1 MNAPAIGPADPLPPP
16 VRRLFAALTHA
27 GGPQRATVQAADG
40 QPRWVS
46 GEAGRERHGTRVRF
60 LLRVDRERLLEV
72 RYRAYGCPHTL
83 AACEWVAQ
91 RLESAGPERLGGPA
105 DWAAAL
111 QIPPAR
117 LGRLLVIEDALKAAL
132 AAADKSMTDW

>member
-1 MNAPAIGPADPLPPP
+1 MNAAAGSPLDPLPPP
-16 VRRLFAALTHA
+16 VRRLFTALAHA
-27 GGPQRATVQAADG
+27 GGPQPGAAETTDC
-40 QPRWVS
+40 QPRWIS

-60 LLRVDRERLLEV
+60 LLRLDSSRLREV

-91 RLESAGPERLGGPA
+91 RLESSGPERLGGPA

-117 LGRLLVIEDALKAAL
+117 LGRLLVVEDALKAAL

>member
-1 MNAPAIGPADPLPPP
+1 MSAAAAGPADPLPLP
-16 VRRLFAALTHA
+16 VRQLFTTLTHA
-27 GGPQRATVQAADG
+27 GGPQQGIAQTARDE
-40 QPRWVS
+40 PRWVS

-60 LLRVDRERLLEV
+60 LLRLDSGRLHEV

-83 AACEWVAQ
+83 AACEWVSRQ
-91 RLESAGPERLGGPA
+91 LESAGPERLGGPA

-117 LGRLLVIEDALKAAL
+117 LGRLLVVEDALKAAL
-132 AAADKSMTDW
+132 EAADKSMTDW

>member
-1 MNAPAIGPADPLPPP
+1 MNAVDPLPPA
-16 VRRLFAALTHA
+16 VRELFTALTHA
-27 GGPQRATVQAADG
+27 GGPQPGAAHTAHG

-60 LLRVDRERLLEV
+60 LLRLDSERLREA

-83 AACEWVAQ
+83 AACEWVARQ
-91 RLESAGPERLGGPA
+91 LESAGRERLGGPA
-105 DWAAAL
+105 DWATAL

-117 LGRLLVIEDALKAAL
+117 LGRLLVVEDALNCL
-132 AAADKSMTDW
+132 LYTSPSPRDCS